1 MTMSQDWAA
10 PGPEPIAPGVFRVAL
25 PLDRDGLKAVNVYVL
40 VHDGRATLIDAG
52 WALDS
57 ALSQLEVALAA
68 LGMDLGQ
75 IDRFL
80 VTHMHRDHYTM
91 AVRVRRMFGTR
102 IAIGVGERPSVEE
115 CAFGNP
121 DGNRSWLRHWGAEE
135 LREPLEALVTP
146 QQAPYEM
153 PDDWIQPGT
162 RLKVG
167 QRSLT
172 AVATPGHTQGHLVF
186 ADLDNGLLFAG
197 DHVLPHITPSIGFET
212 VRAEAPLADYLCSLQ
227 LVGRLPDL
235 TVLPAHGPA
244 GVSSHQRSA
253 ELLEHHAHRL
263 AVTLDATS
271 AGDSAADVAR
281 SLKWT
286 RHEHPLD
293 TLDVHNQMLAISE
306 TAAHLDMLVDTAD
319 LVFREDAGTRRYF
332 FDHTTT
338 SGGPDAHPHE

>member
-1 MTMSQDWAA
+1 MTISQDWAT
-10 PGPEPIAPGVFRVAL
+10 PGPEQIAPGVFRVPL
-25 PLDRDGLKAVNVYVL
+25 PLDGDALKAVNVYVL

-52 WALDS
+52 WALDR
-57 ALSQLEVALAA
+57 AFTELETALATLA
-68 LGMDLGQ
+68 LDLGQ

-91 AVRVRRMFGTR
+91 ALRVRRLFGAR
-102 IAIGVGERPSVEE
+102 VAIGVGERPSVEE
-115 CAFGNP
+115 CTFGNP
-121 DGNRSWLRHWGAEE
+121 DGNRSWLQHWGAEE

-146 QQAPYEM
+146 QQSPYEI
-153 PDDWIQPGT
+153 PDEWIQPGT
-162 RLKVG
+162 RLRVG
-167 QRSLT
+167 ERSLT

-212 VRAEAPLADYLCSLQ
+212 VRAEAPLDDYLSSLQ
-227 LVGRLPDL
+227 LVRRMPDL

-244 GVSSHQRSA
+244 GASSHRRCD
-253 ELLEHHAHRL
+253 ELLEHHAQRL
-263 AVTLDATS
+263 AVTLDATA

-293 TLDVHNQMLAISE
+293 ALDVHNQMLAIAE
-306 TAAHLDMLVDTAD
+306 TAAHLDRLVGTAD
-319 LVFREDAGTRRYF
+319 LVSRDDAGTRRYF
-332 FDHTTT
+332 LDQTTT
-338 SGGPDAHPHE
+338 SGGPDAHSHE